1 MRKIISFTIIC
12 TLVFICSCKDYLD
25 VVPDN
30 IATLDHSFNDRV
42 GAERFLANCYSYLP
56 NFGGAGSDPAIL
68 GSDEFWLH
76 ENESFYSQYYSMYG
90 IDLKKNLQNV
100 TDPLFNYWSSGN
112 GGSKLFTGLRDCNI
126 FLEKIGEVGD
136 ELSDAD
142 RTTWIAEVKFIKAY
156 LHYYLL
162 KLYGPIPLIKENLP
176 ISASVEEVQVYREP
190 FDDCIDY
197 IVALI
202 DEAVPDL
209 PLIVNSTATELGRI
223 TQPIAL
229 AVKAEVLVTAAS
241 PLFNGNADYTNVI
254 DNQGRKLFNAEY
266 DKEKWNRAMIACKN
280 AIDTCLLGGHRFYS
294 YRNPIYAL
302 SDTTQLLMTLRTVVT
317 DKWNSELIWANSRNV
332 VNVLERMAIPFFDKT
347 QLSATN
353 VSSNLAPTLNMA
365 ELFYTNNG
373 VPIAEDNTY
382 DYEGRYELTIAQSDH
397 RYYISTGFQTPK
409 LHLNREPRFYA
420 NLGFDGGIWYGNGR
434 YNDVGV
440 GASTTQPWVLLMK
453 KGQTSGN
460 TSNLKYS
467 ITGYYPKKLLHCETI
482 HNPTTGGS
490 PQQVRTTFPIIRLSD
505 LYLLYAEAMNEY
517 YEQPTAEVWEYVDI
531 IRAKAGLRGV
541 KESWT
546 DYSINPGKPE
556 TKAGMREIIR
566 QERLIELAFEGK
578 RYWDLRRWKL
588 AHTYYNQAVKGW
600 NTDGAGNDF
609 YIPKVLW
616 TYTFGTK
623 NYLWPIAE
631 TTLRADQNLVQNPYW

>member
-190 FDDCIDY
+190 FDDCINY

-229 AVKAEVLVTAAS
+229 AIKAEVLVTAAS
-241 PLFNGNADYTNVI
+241 PLFNGNGDYANVT

-266 DKEKWNRAMIACKN
+266 DKEKWNKAMIACKN
-280 AIDTCLLGGHRFYS
+280 AIDTCFLGGHNFYS
-294 YRNPIYAL
+294 YSNPIYAL

-353 VSSNLAPTLNMA
+353 VSSNLAPNLNIA
-365 ELFYTNNG
+365 DLFYTNN
-373 VPIAEDNTY
+373 
-382 DYEGRYELTIAQSDH
+382 
-397 RYYISTGFQTPK
+397 
-409 LHLNREPRFYA
+409 
-420 NLGFDGGIWYGNGR
+420 
-434 YNDVGV
+434 
-440 GASTTQPWVLLMK
+440 
-453 KGQTSGN
+453 
-460 TSNLKYS
+460 
-467 ITGYYPKKLLHCETI
+467 
-482 HNPTTGGS
+482 
-490 PQQVRTTFPIIRLSD
+490 
-505 LYLLYAEAMNEY
+505 
-517 YEQPTAEVWEYVDI
+517 
-531 IRAKAGLRGV
+531 
-541 KESWT
+541 
-546 DYSINPGKPE
+546 
-556 TKAGMREIIR
+556 
-566 QERLIELAFEGK
+566 
-578 RYWDLRRWKL
+578 
-588 AHTYYNQAVKGW
+588 
-600 NTDGAGNDF
+600 
-609 YIPKVLW
+609 
-616 TYTFGTK
+616 
-623 NYLWPIAE
+623 
-631 TTLRADQNLVQNPYW
+631 